1 MAAVVGRLRR
11 PTLQLERMADDDRV
25 TPAERLLRE
34 RAGDLPGVGKPLT
47 ERARLAQRS
56 VESYL
61 MGANNPP
68 RWMERVAEID
78 RALKRERR
86 LLAAER
92 RALLARHRGDRAGF
106 ARAWRALARSRGC
119 SREYRELNELI
130 RAHNEWYPV
139 ERNLP
144 VNPRTGEWVTVAGR
158 SFLRPVVGEA
168 WVLEEFPPELGPAD
182 EGRRRA
188 G

>member
-1 MAAVVGRLRR
+1 MRRLGF
-11 PTLQLERMADDDRV
+11 LHSEAMSDE
-25 TPAERLLRE
+25 TPAERFLRE
-34 RAGDLPGVGKPLT
+34 RADDLPGIGKPLT

-61 MGANNPP
+61 TGANNPP

-78 RALKRERR
+78 RRVKRERR

-92 RALLARHRGDRAGF
+92 RELLARFDGAPVGF
-106 ARAWRALARSRGC
+106 ARAWRAFAEERGRSR
-119 SREYRELNELI
+119 EHRELNELI

-144 VNPRTGEWVTVAGR
+144 VNPRTGEWVSVAGR
-158 SFLRPVVGEA
+158 SYMRLPVGRE
-168 WVLEEFPPELGPAD
+168 WVLREFPA
-182 EGRRRA
+182 EG
-188 G
+188 

>member
-1 MAAVVGRLRR
+1 MSDRR
-11 PTLQLERMADDDRV
+11 RDSISSQDV

-61 MGANNPP
+61 TGANNPP
-68 RWMERVAEID
+68 RWMERVSEID
-78 RALKRERR
+78 RALRRERR

-92 RALLARHRGDRAGF
+92 RALRRAFGDDAAGF
-106 ARAWRALARSRGC
+106 ARAWRAFAAERGRSAA
-119 SREYRELNELI
+119 YRELNELI
-130 RAHNEWYPV
+130 HAHNEWYPV

-158 SFLRPVVGEA
+158 SFRRPVVGEE
-168 WVLEEFPPELGPAD
+168 WVLREFPPYDSQATPSSSESRP
-182 EGRRRA
+182 
-188 G
+188 